1 MLRAFSY
8 VRTAAHSLHIV
19 SKTLDMSQD
28 FEKEDLSST
37 TLQNIR
43 LQLDCVVPS
52 LCDVIESVPH
62 LSVENVDTIDAAV
75 ETLISIASTEKWYFC
90 YIPVSLNF
98 LSIHKA

>member
-62 LSVENVDTIDAAV
+62 LSVENVDTKGRTKHFAAATTYV
-75 ETLISIASTEKWYFC
+75 QSENPQNDNSPI
-90 YIPVSLNF
+90 
-98 LSIHKA
+98 